1 MISNYNELREVLS
14 YEKRQYFN
22 SCFSYLRAFLLR
34 DGKYY
39 IWRYQKS
46 LRVLE
51 YLGTKQKGFMYAIFS
66 RRVNVLGRGIGI
78 ELWEGC
84 FEKGLHIYHP
94 NGIVVNS
101 NAKVGKN
108 CILHGNNCI
117 GNDGY
122 SEISPIIGDDCELGV
137 GAVVIGNI
145 KIANNVRL
153 AAGAVVIHS
162 IEENFVL
169 VAGIPGKIVKKL
181 SDK

>member
-1 MISNYNELREVLS
+1 MISNYNELREVLL
-14 YEKRQYFN
+14 YEKRLYFN
-22 SCFSYLRAFLLR
+22 SRFSYLRAFLLR
-34 DGKYY
+34 ERRYY

-51 YLGTKQKGFMYAIFS
+51 YLGTKKKGVMYAIYS
-66 RRVNVLGRGIGI
+66 RRVNVLGRRIGI
-78 ELWEGC
+78 ELWAGC

-122 SEISPIIGDDCELGV
+122 SEISPIIGDDCEFGV
-137 GAVVIGNI
+137 GAAVIGNI
-145 KIANNVRL
+145 KLANKIRL

-162 IEENFVL
+162 IEESSVL
-169 VAGIPGKIVKKL
+169 VAGVPAKVVKKL
-181 SDK
+181 SD